1 MGLIGQKVWAREKK
15 HRSLEKEGHIK
26 DIEKRESQRWI
37 ESLEKS
43 LEALPEGVKG
53 ITVADREADIHKL
66 LVRHKHLGA
75 DFIIRACQ
83 NRRSIELINR
93 KGRKQP
99 LWDAVRELPRKE
111 ILST

>member
-15 HRSLEKEGHIK
+15 HRSPEKEGHIK
-26 DIEKRESQRWI
+26 DVEKRESQRWI

-43 LEALPEGVKG
+43 QEALPEGVKG

-75 DFIIRACQ
+75 DSTERYFSTHLYSTSYIT
-83 NRRSIELINR
+83 
-93 KGRKQP
+93 P
-99 LWDAVRELPRKE
+99 LDPTLHVEVC
-111 ILST
+111 STKA